1 MITITK
7 SRSDFFYPVLAAVAM
22 ITPMLLVI
30 AARAMP
36 ESPETGEFVVY
47 GHGVLLAVLATALVL
62 RAAYVRG
69 FSKALKIAASAPN
82 YSVTA

>member
-1 MITITK
+1 MTTSTK
-7 SRSDFFYPVLAAVAM
+7 NHSDFFYRALVAAAM
-22 ITPMLLVI
+22 IGPMLLVI

-47 GHGVLLAVLATALVL
+47 GHGVLLAVLATALGL